1 MEKWNAKKNRKR
13 RRKAEICSVRK
24 DKAAGVCW
32 PAGAGMEDAGSR
44 KTLCPVKK
52 ADEIVL
58 AGQAG
63 RKGISRLRVVG
74 LV

>member
-1 MEKWNAKKNRKR
+1 MECGE
-13 RRKAEICSVRK
+13 EIEEESERLRFALK
-24 DKAAGVCW
+24 DWATGVCW

-74 LV
+74 LVRKNA